1 MNPLK
6 ASLLATA
13 LSLGLAGAGSACARS
28 EDGGRTA
35 GQALDDAAITA
46 EVKAKLLADERTQG
60 FDINV
65 DTRNGV
71 VTLRGGADS
80 AEAKR
85 IAGQL
90 AGEAQGVVLI
100 QNELVVAEPG
110 TEQRQDAN
118 TATLSGEAR
127 ELADETGDGVDEA
140 WITSKVKTQLLADA
154 EVKGT
159 WINVET
165 EGDVVTLTGT
175 AETVEARARAI
186 AIARGTK
193 GVRAVVADQLL
204 VRKP

>member
-1 MNPLK
+1 MHPLK

-13 LSLGLAGAGSACARS
+13 LALGVAGAGAAHARA

-35 GQALDDAAITA
+35 GQVLDDAAITA
-46 EVKAKLLADERTQG
+46 EVKARLLADERTQG

-85 IAGQL
+85 VAGQL
-90 AGEAQGVVLI
+90 AGEARGVVLI
-100 QNELVVAEPG
+100 QNELTIAAPG
-110 TEQRQDAN
+110 SEARQDAN
-118 TATLSGEAR
+118 AATLSGEAR
-127 ELADETGDGVDEA
+127 EFADETGDGVDEA
-140 WITSKVKTQLLADA
+140 WITSKVKAQLLADA

-159 WINVET
+159 TIDVET

-175 AETVEARARAI
+175 AETAEARAKAI

-193 GVRAVVADQLL
+193 GVRVVAADQLL